1 MARDGLF
8 VKDEIE
14 TGRNKGQVE
23 NTKGVPTGEKGIK
36 SSDRESTEKGEVWN
50 EEWNFKFEWSPH
62 WFANG
67 VRGCS
72 GE

>member
-36 SSDRESTEKGEVWN
+36 SSDRESTEKGEV
-50 EEWNFKFEWSPH
+50 K
-62 WFANG
+62 
-67 VRGCS
+67 S
-72 GE
+72 GTSNLSGLLIGLLMV